1 MKISTDGVTAS
12 VYYVKR
18 EQNALTYSQNG
29 IPLSEEKKETTV
41 RIQDHDMMRMHHEK
55 HTHNLLGLPF
65 LHSLKIDFPFGIITI
80 YSPINTHLIE
90 FPGSLS
96 G

>member
-1 MKISTDGVTAS
+1 MYSVPTITNGNNILSVT
-12 VYYVKR
+12 
-18 EQNALTYSQNG
+18 
-29 IPLSEEKKETTV
+29 
-41 RIQDHDMMRMHHEK
+41 IQDHDMMRMHHGK

-65 LHSLKIDFPFGIITI
+65 LNSTKIHFPFGIMII